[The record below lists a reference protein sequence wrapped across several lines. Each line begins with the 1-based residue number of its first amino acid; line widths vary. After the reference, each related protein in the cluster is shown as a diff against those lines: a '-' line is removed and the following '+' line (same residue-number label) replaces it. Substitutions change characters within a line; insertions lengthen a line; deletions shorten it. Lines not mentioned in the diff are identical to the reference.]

1 MRRIFAFL
9 MMTLDGYYE
18 GPNGEFDFW
27 VVDEEFDEFSVEQR
41 DQVDTL
47 VFGRVTYEGMA
58 AYWPTPAAEEDDP
71 MVAARMNSLPKIVVS
86 RTLEKAEWTNTQL
99 INDAE
104 ELTTLKQ
111 LPGKDM
117 AILGSSDLTV
127 SLLRMGLLDELR
139 IMASPVILGAGKPVF
154 RTADERISLK
164 LLNSRP
170 FESGNVLLYYRQPSN
185 PRAT

>member
-1 MRRIFAFL
+1 
-9 MMTLDGYYE
+9 
-18 GPNGEFDFW
+18 
-27 VVDEEFDEFSVEQR
+27 
-41 DQVDTL
+41 
-47 VFGRVTYEGMA
+47 
-58 AYWPTPAAEEDDP
+58 
-71 MVAARMNSLPKIVVS
+71 
-86 RTLEKAEWTNTQL
+86 
-99 INDAE
+99 
-104 ELTTLKQ
+104 
-111 LPGKDM
+111 M

-170 FESGNVLLYYRQPSN
+170 FESGNVLLYYRPASN